1 MCWRTAVLWAS
12 EQSEHCFRG
21 PQTKTPAPL
30 RLCHTGA
37 HPDLTWLCNEFYG
50 SSSCAQTTQGC
61 IWLFPGANT
70 TRWHRD
76 YDEDWQLLTG
86 KQVSKYLS
94 RQVSRATY
102 SITSSSSLMQS
113 SQRRPTTR

>member
-1 MCWRTAVLWAS
+1 MASCEARVALVCWRTAVLWAS
-12 EQSEHCFRG
+12 EQSKDRSGLEDKDASSTIFDHPG
-21 PQTKTPAPL
+21 KN
-30 RLCHTGA
+30 
-37 HPDLTWLCNEFYG
+37 PDLTWLCNEFYG

-86 KQVSKYLS
+86 KQVS
-94 RQVSRATY
+94 V
-102 SITSSSSLMQS
+102 
-113 SQRRPTTR
+113 

>member
-12 EQSEHCFRG
+12 EQSKDRSG
-21 PQTKTPAPL
+21 PADKDASSTTFDHPGKN
-30 RLCHTGA
+30 
-37 HPDLTWLCNEFYG
+37 PDLTWLCNEFYG

-86 KQVSKYLS
+86 KQVSNYLS